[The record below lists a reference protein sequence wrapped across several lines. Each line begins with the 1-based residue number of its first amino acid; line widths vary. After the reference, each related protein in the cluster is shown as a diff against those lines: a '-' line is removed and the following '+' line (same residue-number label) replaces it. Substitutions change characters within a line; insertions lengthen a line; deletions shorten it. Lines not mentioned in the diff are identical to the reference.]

1 MKLGRG
7 ADRVENSNP
16 LRCRFADFVD
26 KPSALEI
33 IGLHFKFAVR
43 RRPLTPTSFVDND
56 QIVEGHG
63 AVKLGPVLVRESP
76 APIFVPIPRHPD
88 RGWGR
93 QYPRWIV
100 ALSGSLPSKYVSIA
114 RSL

>member
-1 MKLGRG
+1 M
-7 ADRVENSNP
+7 
-16 LRCRFADFVD
+16 
-26 KPSALEI
+26 
-33 IGLHFKFAVR
+33 R

-63 AVKLGPVLVRESP
+63 AAKLGPVLVRENP

-100 ALSGSLPSKYVSIA
+100 RLVGVCDQNIFRIA